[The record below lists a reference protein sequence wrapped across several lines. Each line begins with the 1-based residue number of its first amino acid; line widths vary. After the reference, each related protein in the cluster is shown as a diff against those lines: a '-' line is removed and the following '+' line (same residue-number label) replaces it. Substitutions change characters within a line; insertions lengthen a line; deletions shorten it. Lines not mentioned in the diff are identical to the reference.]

1 MILTK
6 RQIIEEMLKGAEM
19 PIKVKNL
26 CTKNILK
33 MDAEY
38 FIKYIFKYM
47 HWRLEPI
54 RKNTYIVT

>member
-6 RQIIEEMLKGAEM
+6 RQIIEEGFKGVEM
-19 PIKVKNL
+19 PINVKNL
-26 CTKNILK
+26 CAKNILK

-38 FIKYIFKYM
+38 FIEYVYQYM
-47 HWRLEPI
+47 HWKLEPI